1 MARRSNLSIAR
12 QLGKDINRKLAQA
25 IQESA
30 VEIANGLAEAGP
42 AWTGEFSSAWDVVP
56 AGQTGRP
63 PRGKGRVYKY
73 DRRNFPLERFE
84 KSLERKNNQFQ
95 VVNTAPHAGIAID
108 EVESLFAPPEEQPYP
123 IGDVVKFGTGR
134 PDQEHLRWQIADVA
148 DNPDKDV
155 TSQIT
160 AEKDWFP
167 NYIQGGALNRDLK
180 QGVDRAFIRK
190 GSI

>member
-30 VEIANGLAEAGP
+30 VEIANGLAGAGP

-56 AGQTGRP
+56 VGQAGRP

-108 EVESLFAPPEEQPYP
+108 EVESLFAPPKEQPYP
-123 IGDVVKFGTGR
+123 IGDFVQYGTGR
-134 PDQEHLRWQIADVA
+134 PDQEHLRWQIAND
-148 DNPDKDV
+148 PGKKI

-160 AEKDWFP
+160 AKQDWFP
-167 NYIQGGALNRDLK
+167 DYTKGGALKRDLK
-180 QGVDRAFIRK
+180 LGVDRAFIRK
-190 GSI
+190 GSV